1 MDITVHVLI
10 QHIITEDVYKM
21 GLQFLIELSSLLA
34 QFSKLF
40 QSSDIM
46 VHDIMVNGVAKLKEI
61 LDDLDV
67 TPLLNILDA
76 DPVTSNLGLTAHTS
90 RVFPDYIKAIK
101 NAMSSGKCGG
111 RYLLQRR
118 L

>member
-1 MDITVHVLI
+1 MLI

-46 VHDIMVNGVAKLKEI
+46 VHDMVSGVAKLKEI
-61 LDDLDV
+61 LEDLDV

-76 DPVTSNLGLTAHTS
+76 DPVTSNLSLTAHTS